1 MDLKQFFDY
10 KLKNIMDQVQFAEYV
25 TDSVTSEMI
34 DGYAAAKKELS
45 IFIDDTEIVINSM
58 YNQDEKKEIERLKI
72 RDLQNEAKH
81 YSLTLKGLVEYGP
94 YWLTFLF

>member
-34 DGYAAAKKELS
+34 DGYAAAQKELS
-45 IFIDDTEIVINSM
+45 TFIDDTEIVINSM
-58 YNQDEKKEIERLKI
+58 YNQAEETEMERLKI
-72 RDLQNEAKH
+72 RDLQNEAKY
-81 YSLTLKGLVEYGP
+81 YSMTLKGLI
-94 YWLTFLF
+94 